1 LLPWPEAFIEHL
13 DKKAEEI
20 MKNARPSVTFLAWQL
35 SLIGETVRNDL
46 PGYDEEASWKPIV
59 ERNERW
65 LEIGED

>member
-1 LLPWPEAFIEHL
+1 
-13 DKKAEEI
+13 